1 MSLFIFLERI
11 LSVYLRIK
19 NKKRHKRMRLKI
31 RCRRRKVCLRLQ
43 KAVYDSTQ
51 GLGRSLS
58 QVTPR
63 LYTNSFA
70 SCFSAAVES
79 AFRAL
84 LMLTVVSHKV
94 IFFMAERASVIFFAA
109 MGAQEPFSTTPTLRL
124 L

>member
-1 MSLFIFLERI
+1 MSPEESLPSVAESLRDEI
-11 LSVYLRIK
+11 LCYEKDKCYNVEASNEKEYFP
-19 NKKRHKRMRLKI
+19 M
-31 RCRRRKVCLRLQ
+31 
-43 KAVYDSTQ
+43 AVYDSTQ